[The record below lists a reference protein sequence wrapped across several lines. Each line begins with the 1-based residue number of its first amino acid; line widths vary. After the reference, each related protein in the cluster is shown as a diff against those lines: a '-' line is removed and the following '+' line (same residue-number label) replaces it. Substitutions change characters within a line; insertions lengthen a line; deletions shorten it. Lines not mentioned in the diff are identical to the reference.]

1 MIEKKFLLCLDFD
14 GVICD
19 SALECLV
26 SSWLAYYRDI
36 AGNWPSHVPVSL
48 RSNFSF
54 LRPFIRSGEDYI
66 LIQELLH
73 KKVRIESQQQF
84 DSYITAAG
92 VERMKRYKALF
103 YKAREGLVEQER
115 SYWLS
120 LNPIYRHMDQAL
132 KRLSGRDELHIVSTK
147 RPDFIV
153 AILSSNEI
161 EFPQRNIHYANNIEK
176 LDLVA
181 DLLIES
187 EFERLVFVDDQ
198 IDHLHREGI
207 TGRID
212 SKLAAWGYVK
222 QEWQDSKVPGVEVL
236 SAEGMIGLF
245 EDLG

>member
-1 MIEKKFLLCLDFD
+1 MIEERFLLCLDFD

-36 AGNWPSHVPVSL
+36 TGSQPSHVPVSL
-48 RSNFSF
+48 RSSFSF

-66 LIQELLH
+66 LIQELLR
-73 KKVRIESQQQF
+73 KKIKIESQQQF
-84 DSYITAAG
+84 DSHITAAG
-92 VERMKRYKALF
+92 AERMKHYKELF
-103 YKAREGLVEQER
+103 YKAREGLVEQDR

-120 LNPIYRHMDQAL
+120 LNPIYRHMEQAL

-147 RPDFIV
+147 RPDFIA

-181 DLLIES
+181 DLLSES
-187 EFERLVFVDDQ
+187 EFERSVFVDDQ
-198 IDHLHREGI
+198 IDHLHREGV

-236 SAEGMIGLF
+236 SVEGMIGLF